1 MYRKTKGVH
10 VYRKTK
16 GVDNVCIGRRKEYKT
31 CVQEDEGST
40 QRMYRKTK
48 GVDNMCTGRRSEY
61 TTCV

>member
-10 VYRKTK
+10 
-16 GVDNVCIGRRKEYKT
+16 NVCIGRRREYIT

-48 GVDNMCTGRRSEY
+48 GVDNVCTGRRREY
-61 TTCV
+61 KMCV